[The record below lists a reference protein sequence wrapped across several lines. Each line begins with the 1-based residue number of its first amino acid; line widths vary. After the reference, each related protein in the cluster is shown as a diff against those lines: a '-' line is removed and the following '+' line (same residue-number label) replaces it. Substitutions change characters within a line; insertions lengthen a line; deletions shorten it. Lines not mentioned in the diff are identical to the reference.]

1 MNYRLNLKYVAYVL
15 AVVIASYVIMKD
27 NVENIKQTY
36 RIKHTN
42 ESLSL
47 EGIKTLCGDLCNLEK
62 PIVQGEYMGA
72 VKADI
77 NCDAIFEIENRIGPP
92 TGKPPRWNETS
103 DVYKKYL
110 LHNGKVE
117 VNEWYFDEAGLGGA
131 MDAPRVFSKEV
142 IDSYGK
148 VKLSI
153 KLYDQINN

>member
-1 MNYRLNLKYVAYVL
+1 MKYRLDLRYVL
-15 AVVIASYVIMKD
+15 CVVVVVIASYVIMKE
-27 NVENIKQTY
+27 NLENIKQKY
-36 RIKHTN
+36 LIKHTN

-62 PIVQGEYMGA
+62 QIVQGEYMGA
-72 VKADI
+72 VRAHI
-77 NCDAIFEIENRIGPP
+77 NCDDIFEIENRIGPP

-117 VNEWYFDEAGLGGA
+117 VNEWYFDEAGIGGA

-142 IDSYGK
+142 IDSYGR
-148 VKLSI
+148 VHLLI
-153 KLYDQINN
+153 